1 MSQITVDIDD
11 ELITSLGRDE
21 VDKELAEAVRR
32 LELRRMAREAIEDLK
47 EIDKLI
53 DGPEWQA
60 ARQRTWEKYGHLYT
74 PAKEKVAE

>member
-11 ELITSLGRDE
+11 ELIASLGRDE

-53 DGPEWQA
+53 DSPEWQA
-60 ARQRTWEKYGHLYT
+60 MRQQTWEEHGHRYMPRRLVH
-74 PAKEKVAE
+74 E